1 MMQHDH
7 HMRHYRHHEIC
18 EDDST
23 PEYWG
28 ELSKD
33 VANFRKLARHGLA
46 DLSRMSRRGY
56 GAAVLV
62 AIAYKQRAALKRE
75 VGAAHKCECASGTN
89 HNTGRSILAAIKKAN
104 ATRPYKQGAFDQVIA
119 NKKYETAMTE
129 KRARLAVLN

>member
-1 MMQHDH
+1 MIQHDH
-7 HMRHYRHHEIC
+7 HMRHYWHNKIV

-75 VGAAHKCECASGTN
+75 LPEHKCECASGTN

>member
-1 MMQHDH
+1 MIQHDH

-75 VGAAHKCECASGTN
+75 LPEHKCECASGTN
-89 HNTGRSILAAIKKAN
+89 HNTGKSILAAIRKAN
-104 ATRPYKQGAFDQVIA
+104 ATRPYKQAAFNQVVA
-119 NKKYETAMTE
+119 NKKYESAMAE
-129 KRARLAVLN
+129 KRARLASLN

>member
-7 HMRHYRHHEIC
+7 HMRHYWHDRIC
-18 EDDST
+18 DSDT

-33 VANFRKLARHGLA
+33 VSNFRKLARHGLA

-75 VGAAHKCECASGTN
+75 LPEHKCECASGTN
-89 HNTGRSILAAIKKAN
+89 HNTGKSILAAIKKAN
-104 ATRPYKQGAFDQVIA
+104 ATRLYRQGVFDQLVAI
-119 NKKYETAMTE
+119 KKYETAMTE
-129 KRARLAVLN
+129 KRARIAALN

>member
-1 MMQHDH
+1 MTQHDH
-7 HMRHYRHHEIC
+7 HMRHYRHHNIC
-18 EDDST
+18 GDDST

-33 VANFRKLARHGLA
+33 VSNFRKLARHGLA

-75 VGAAHKCECASGTN
+75 TPEHKCECASGTN
-89 HNTGRSILAAIKKAN
+89 HNTGKSILAAIKKAN
-104 ATRPYKQGAFDQVIA
+104 AARLYRQATFNQVVA
-119 NKKYETAMTE
+119 SEKYETAMTE
-129 KRARLAVLN
+129 KRARITALN

>member
-7 HMRHYRHHEIC
+7 HMRHYWNNKIV

-33 VANFRKLARHGLA
+33 VANFRKLARHGLK

-75 VGAAHKCECASGTN
+75 LPEHKCECASGTN
-89 HNTGRSILAAIKKAN
+89 HNTGKSILAAIKKAN
-104 ATRPYKQGAFDQVIA
+104 ATRLYRQGVFDQLVAI
-119 NKKYETAMTE
+119 KKYETAMTE
-129 KRARLAVLN
+129 KRARIAALN

>member
-7 HMRHYRHHEIC
+7 HMRHYWNNKIV

-33 VANFRKLARHGLA
+33 VANFRKLARHGLK

-75 VGAAHKCECASGTN
+75 LPEHKCECASGTN
-89 HNTGRSILAAIKKAN
+89 HNTGKSILAAIKKAN
-104 ATRPYKQGAFDQVIA
+104 ATRLYKQGVFDQLVAI
-119 NKKYETAMTE
+119 KKYETAMTE
-129 KRARLAVLN
+129 KRARIAALN

>member
-7 HMRHYRHHEIC
+7 HMRHYWNNKIV

-33 VANFRKLARHGLA
+33 VANFRKLARHGLK

-75 VGAAHKCECASGTN
+75 LPEHKCECASGTN
-89 HNTGRSILAAIKKAN
+89 HNTSKSILAAIKKAN
-104 ATRPYKQGAFDQVIA
+104 ATRPYKQAAFDQVVA
-119 NKKYETAMTE
+119 NKKYESAMVE
-129 KRARLAVLN
+129 KRACITVSN

>member
-7 HMRHYRHHEIC
+7 HMRHYWNNKIV

-33 VANFRKLARHGLA
+33 VANFRKLARHGLK

-56 GAAVLV
+56 GAAVLI

-75 VGAAHKCECASGTN
+75 LPEHKCECASGTN
-89 HNTGRSILAAIKKAN
+89 HNTGKSILAAIKKAN
-104 ATRPYKQGAFDQVIA
+104 ATRLYRQGVFDQLVAI
-119 NKKYETAMTE
+119 KKYETAMTE
-129 KRARLAVLN
+129 KRTRIAALN